1 MKDEDLLSMAKT
13 ALNKVR
19 RRKFINRPFHEDAM
33 EHSIQL
39 RNDAYDMEEWSG
51 DAGLKTLEEAIDV
64 PMANA
69 VYYYTAGE
77 YAKTKRALAEAAAVC
92 LRGIEFLDKE
102 EKKQ

>member
-1 MKDEDLLSMAKT
+1 MVQI
-13 ALNKVR
+13 ALRKVR
-19 RRKFINRPFHEDAM
+19 RKKFIDRPFHEDAM

-39 RNDAYDMEEWSG
+39 RNEAYDSEECMRNI
-51 DAGLKTLEEAIDV
+51 GLKTLIEAIDV

>member
-1 MKDEDLLSMAKT
+1 MKDEDLLGMAQI
-13 ALNKVR
+13 ALRKVCHK
-19 RRKFINRPFHEDAM
+19 KFIDRPFHEDAM

-39 RNDAYDMEEWSG
+39 RNMAYENEEG
-51 DAGLKTLEEAIDV
+51 MRNLGLKTMIEAIDV

-102 EKKQ
+102 EKKK

>member
-1 MKDEDLLSMAKT
+1 MKDEDLLGMAQI
-13 ALNKVR
+13 ALRKVR
-19 RRKFINRPFHEDAM
+19 RKKFIDRPFHEDAM

-39 RNDAYDMEEWSG
+39 RNEAYENEERMRKF
-51 DAGLKTLEEAIDV
+51 GLKTMIEAIEV

-77 YAKTKRALAEAAAVC
+77 YTKTKRALAEAAAVC

>member
-1 MKDEDLLSMAKT
+1 MKDEDLLGMAQI
-13 ALNKVR
+13 ALRKVR
-19 RRKFINRPFHEDAM
+19 HKKFIDRPFHEDAM

-39 RNDAYDMEEWSG
+39 RNMAYDNEEG
-51 DAGLKTLEEAIDV
+51 MRKLGLKTMIEAIDV

>member
-1 MKDEDLLSMAKT
+1 MKDEDLVSMAQI
-13 ALNKVR
+13 ALRKVR
-19 RRKFINRPFHEDAM
+19 RKKFIDRPFHEDAM

-39 RNDAYDMEEWSG
+39 RNDAYDSEEYMRNI
-51 DAGLKTLEEAIDV
+51 GLKTLIEAIDV

>member
-1 MKDEDLLSMAKT
+1 MKDEDLVSMAQI
-13 ALNKVR
+13 ALRKVR
-19 RRKFINRPFHEDAM
+19 RKKFIDRPFHEDAM

-39 RNDAYDMEEWSG
+39 RNEAYDSEECMRNI
-51 DAGLKTLEEAIDV
+51 GLKTLIEAIDV

-77 YAKTKRALAEAAAVC
+77 YAKTKRALAESAAVC